1 MAFRITDEP
10 NKSISVSLRQKVYE
24 QIKYEIITCKL
35 APGEPLSESQFL
47 DRFQVSKTPIREALT
62 SLQQD
67 HLVEYTPNRG
77 FMVKS
82 ISLRDIQ
89 EIFEARLFYE
99 CTLFGLAVKRITDA
113 EIDRLE
119 GYAVKDY
126 DWDKPGA
133 MDEYLQDN
141 LDFHLGIARAARN
154 NRLFWQYT
162 NLLNEAQRLMYMDFK
177 QNAVLPIW
185 HRSHHRFTGA
195 LRNRDEAAGITAIEE
210 TMENAKKR
218 MLGA

>member
-1 MAFRITDEP
+1 MPIKLPDEANRP
-10 NKSISVSLRQKVYE
+10 ASVSLRQKVYE
-24 QIKYEIITCKL
+24 QIKSEIITCKL

-47 DRFQVSKTPIREALT
+47 ERFQVSKTPIREALT

-67 HLVEYTPNRG
+67 RLVEYTPNRG
-77 FMVKS
+77 FMVTP

-99 CTLFGLAVKRITDA
+99 CSLFKLAIKRILEK

-119 GYAVKDY
+119 AYAIKEY
-126 DWDKPGA
+126 NWEEPGS

-154 NRLFWQYT
+154 NRLYWQYT
-162 NLLNEAQRLMYMDFK
+162 NLLNEAQRLIYMDFK
-177 QNAVLPIW
+177 HNAVRPIW
-185 HRSHHRFTGA
+185 YRSHQRFTDA
-195 LRNRDEAAGITAIEE
+195 LRSGDEAAGVAAIEE

-218 MLGA
+218 ILGT